1 MATNDAAPSEAPTLG
16 NLAADLARH
25 VVALADR
32 EHRAVALHA
41 VYEVLA
47 LCADTLA
54 EAETRF
60 AGVRRRELRAG
71 TDRGSAAKRSA
82 LLCLVKAQRAVLSA
96 YEAADSVPEVAAD
109 GLWRKAL
116 EVAQARAHL
125 CVFYAGAADA
135 LSTAAAPRQRRT
147 SRSAQLVAKIE
158 RGMAPQRANEA
169 LAYPLEDAREV
180 RRLAKKART

>member
-16 NLAADLARH
+16 NLAADLVRH
-25 VVALADR
+25 VDR
-32 EHRAVALHA
+32 EHRAVALSA
-41 VYEVLA
+41 VYEALT
-47 LCADTLA
+47 LCAGILA
-54 EAETRF
+54 EAEKRF

-82 LLCLVKAQRAVLSA
+82 LLCLVKAQRAVLNA